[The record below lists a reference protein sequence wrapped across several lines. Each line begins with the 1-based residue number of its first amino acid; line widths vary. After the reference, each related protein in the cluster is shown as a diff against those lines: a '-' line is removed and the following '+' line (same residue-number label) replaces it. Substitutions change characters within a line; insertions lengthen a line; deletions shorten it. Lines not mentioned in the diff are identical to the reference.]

1 MEIDK
6 NKLNYNNIKLKIK
19 ISELKNKSLTL
30 KSFPSLKLNSPKDS
44 IYKGKYL
51 INNTIKRTST
61 SSSNNKN
68 NNKIEKMK
76 KENLHLKKK
85 LEFLEEENKQL
96 RNENK
101 ELKNKK
107 DLDSL
112 NISLKNTKY
121 NNSSQKENKYKYNNL
136 PIRFNSSLITPASRY
151 FINLRKA
158 TIINEFGNSMNH
170 DYAYTISNTIDTSN
184 INNSKVVKFSS
195 FSNRN
200 QNCTNSLDNEFD
212 IKIQLNDIK
221 KRTLKLFDKYYKIL
235 K

>member
-51 INNTIKRTST
+51 INNIIKRTST

-107 DLDSL
+107 DFDSL

-121 NNSSQKENKYKYNNL
+121 KNSSQKENKYKYNNL
-136 PIRFNSSLITPASRY
+136 PIKFNSSLITPASRY

>member
-68 NNKIEKMK
+68 KKNNNKIEKMK
-76 KENLHLKKK
+76 NENLLLKKK

-107 DLDSL
+107 DLDSI
-112 NISLKNTKY
+112 NISLKNT
-121 NNSSQKENKYKYNNL
+121 KYNNL

-170 DYAYTISNTIDTSN
+170 DYAYTISNTIDTST

-200 QNCTNSLDNEFD
+200 QNFTNSLDNEFD

-221 KRTLKLFDKYYKIL
+221 KRTLKLFDKYNKIL

>member
-107 DLDSL
+107 DFDSL

-136 PIRFNSSLITPASRY
+136 PIKFNSSLITPASRY

-170 DYAYTISNTIDTSN
+170 DYADTISNTIDTSN